1 MPQCPA
7 SPTAYWRRI
16 LPLLKLSPKTY
27 LRSVPVGSETNRY
40 VTSIRTFLFVG
51 EKPVLIHC
59 VPEDSMYST
68 SLVYLGS
75 CSVSAPAVNA
85 ADANATE
92 KTTASKRKQLPLP
105 LGKQQFL
112 DVFITVFHQD
122 NKFTLSELGNIIPK
136 SMPNGNT

>member
-1 MPQCPA
+1 M
-7 SPTAYWRRI
+7 
-16 LPLLKLSPKTY
+16 
-27 LRSVPVGSETNRY
+27 VPVGSETNRY
-40 VTSIRTFLFVG
+40 VTSMRTFLLVG

-75 CSVSAPAVNA
+75 GSVSAPAVNA

-92 KTTASKRKQLPLP
+92 KTTVSKRKQLPLP

-112 DVFITVFHQD
+112 DVFITVFHQ
-122 NKFTLSELGNIIPK
+122 NIVTPFSHRYVSII
-136 SMPNGNT
+136 S